1 MFRGHSVISH
11 PPDFVIII
19 GKGLPVESAQ
29 VTFCII
35 LKRYIASS
43 GAAAGQGAGAR
54 VRVGHVL
61 GRGGSRILI
70 SFGV

>member
-1 MFRGHSVISH
+1 MFRGHSVILPSA
-11 PPDFVIII
+11 
-19 GKGLPVESAQ
+19 GLYYYWERAARKSAQ

-43 GAAAGQGAGAR
+43 GAVAGQGAGAR